1 MLWYS
6 HLFRNFPQFV
16 VIHTVKAFSVVNEA
30 DVLGL
35 NDQDNQNDALIHLEP
50 DIVECEVKRALESI
64 TMNRASRGDANPI
77 ELFKMLNEMLLKC
90 CIQ

>member
-1 MLWYS
+1 M
-6 HLFRNFPQFV
+6 
-16 VIHTVKAFSVVNEA
+16 IHTVKAFSVVNEA

-35 NDQDNQNDALIHLEP
+35 NDQDNQNDVLIHLEP

>member
-35 NDQDNQNDALIHLEP
+35 NDQDNQNDELIHLEP

>member
-16 VIHTVKAFSVVNEA
+16 VIHTVKAFNVVNEA

-35 NDQDNQNDALIHLEP
+35 NDQDNQNDVLIHLEP

-64 TMNRASRGDANPI
+64 TMLYIALQLVEVMQILLSY
-77 ELFKMLNEMLLKC
+77 LKC
-90 CIQ
+90 